1 MAVATAL
8 ASAETWAAEP
18 NPFAPNAPS
27 PVAPK
32 PLSPGE
38 LKVFQAP
45 KTPTPVP
52 ESPLPQA
59 APMVETPVQK
69 SVEVGPTPIEPDT
82 ETVSPVASDAT
93 PDSDSDTDTGRLDS
107 LENIFTSEETEEDA
121 KKLDAPQPKTN
132 EQSPPAKPIVENIE
146 IPQMAPEV
154 QVQSEKPV
162 APSPAR
168 QSAPAPEIPQ
178 VTDIA
183 VQQRSTAEDVQPI
196 QQPPDA
202 PTPQGIETTKTSPTA
217 ETQPPKQ
224 RHEENAGQGNK
235 LETRSEPV
243 VAPEIP
249 SPVQPEIPETTIK
262 EATAQPVVPEGKEL
276 NKNRPDDTATSQ
288 RDTPPANA
296 LVEKS
301 PSYLQLGQ
309 MRSPKTKQGFF
320 DRLAE
325 MLTPESKPKT
335 SAPKVSIDIPD
346 KKLAKPSEK
355 TTTQTAE
362 NGPDIVQAAEE
373 ESAAPVESAKIEEDR
388 QTASS
393 VLESLVDEPAKASD
407 QSKVPEIRIVEEVL
421 SDKAPLKAMAP
432 DIPEATAIDPT
443 PKPVAVEA
451 QSLDPALPKTVKTV
465 EAASTPKPME
475 QVTPEPAVPSQPTS
489 SSKVSQPQ
497 PIAQVAEEIEP
508 LEPAPEAA
516 MPVETPDIP
525 APSKMLAD
533 APKPSA
539 PVPDGITPIDP
550 KALDA
555 EDKMALPTMN
565 VSEQPAFTTLN
576 KTPETLIAETPQEDE
591 DIGLFGRLTRLFS
604 DDQVESESQSSER
617 RIVVEAQDPPSENN
631 TMDAVQVAAVQPEAQ
646 LPPPRDATFK
656 TDAWGLGDNVH
667 LTQLEP
673 TQDGKNIPCF
683 DKSFLARTHCV
694 VDVNWP
700 ANLKKAFNGGGVLY
714 NGTKAIVAYD
724 QGRAT
729 RLYTLF
735 ESNSYEA
742 VVAHFQKKLGP
753 PHFRSI
759 RKIRVLQGPRLA
771 NDFVVWHMG
780 KSSSNDGPVTVEI
793 RRYDDVRQT
802 FPDTNSGLVRVYFDH
817 TIPLFKRVSPLDFLS
832 LR

>member
-1 MAVATAL
+1 VFDQKKSWIAGIAVATAL
-8 ASAETWAAEP
+8 TPAQPWAAEP
-18 NPFAPNAPS
+18 NPFAPDAPS

-32 PLSPGE
+32 PLSTGE
-38 LKVFQAP
+38 LKVFKAP
-45 KTPTPVP
+45 ETSYPVLP
-52 ESPLPQA
+52 SPLSQA
-59 APMVETPVQK
+59 APTVETPVQK
-69 SVEVGPTPIEPDT
+69 SVKVAPTPIHPDMKTGSPVTSEAALDAASDT
-82 ETVSPVASDAT
+82 ES
-93 PDSDSDTDTGRLDS
+93 GRLDS
-107 LENIFTSEETEEDA
+107 LQNVFTSEESDEDSER
-121 KKLDAPQPKTN
+121 LDAPQPKTS
-132 EQSPPAKPIVENIE
+132 EQPPAPQPIVENIE
-146 IPQMAPEV
+146 IPQISPEV
-154 QVQSEKPV
+154 Q
-162 APSPAR
+162 
-168 QSAPAPEIPQ
+168 
-178 VTDIA
+178 
-183 VQQRSTAEDVQPI
+183 TA
-196 QQPPDA
+196 
-202 PTPQGIETTKTSPTA
+202 
-217 ETQPPKQ
+217 KQ
-224 RHEENAGQGNK
+224 DHVENAEQHLK
-235 LETRSEPV
+235 LEAKTETV

-249 SPVQPEIPETTIK
+249 NPAQTEMSENTVKEVQARPAAPEEN
-262 EATAQPVVPEGKEL
+262 EL
-276 NKNRPDDTATSQ
+276 DQNRPADTANAKRNT
-288 RDTPPANA
+288 RPMNA

-301 PSYLQLGQ
+301 PSYLQLDQ
-309 MRSPKTKQGFF
+309 MRSPKTQQGFF

-325 MLTPESKPKT
+325 MLTPETKPKT
-335 SAPKVSIDIPD
+335 SAAKVSIDIPE
-346 KKLAKPSEK
+346 KKSAPPPEKPSLQIAE
-355 TTTQTAE
+355 QT
-362 NGPDIVQAAEE
+362 PDKPVTIQAMED
-373 ESAAPVESAKIEEDR
+373 ESAAPVDLIKIDEERPTVSSA
-388 QTASS
+388 
-393 VLESLVDEPAKASD
+393 LESPTDEPAKASD
-407 QSKVPEIRIVEEVL
+407 QQKVPEMRIVEEAL
-421 SDKAPLKAMAP
+421 SDKTPLKELAP
-432 DIPEATAIDPT
+432 EIPEAATIDPM

-451 QSLDPALPKTVKTV
+451 QPLDPALSETVKTV
-465 EAASTPKPME
+465 EAAPPPKPME
-475 QVTPEPAVPSQPTS
+475 PLTPEPAVTSLPPPSEISQPRPTA
-489 SSKVSQPQ
+489 Q
-497 PIAQVAEEIEP
+497 IAEKIEP
-508 LEPAPEAA
+508 LEPVPEAA
-516 MPVETPDIP
+516 IPVETSNIP
-525 APSKMLAD
+525 AP
-533 APKPSA
+533 PKALVEAAKPPA
-539 PVPDGITPIDP
+539 PVPEGITPVDP

-555 EDKMALPTMN
+555 GEEIAFSTKN

-576 KTPETLIAETPQEDE
+576 KTPETPIAETPQEDE
-591 DIGLFGRLTRLFS
+591 NIGLFGRLTRLFS
-604 DDQVESESQSSER
+604 DDRAKSDSQSNER

-656 TDAWGLGDNVH
+656 TETWGLGDNVK

-673 TQDGKNIPCF
+673 TQDGKHIPCF

-700 ANLKKAFNGGGVLY
+700 ANLKKVFNGGGVLY